1 MVRRLTLPDSAA
13 IAAGDGRRVAPSAER
28 NAAAI
33 EAVLR
38 RIAPPSGRVL
48 EIASGT
54 GQHVARFAAALPAL
68 DWQPSD
74 ASPEALDSIS
84 AWVASA
90 GLANLRPP
98 VMLDASKPGWAAGL
112 GGFALVQVVNLLH
125 LISTAEALGVLCGIS
140 GALVPGGT
148 ALVYG
153 PFRRDGQLTS
163 DGDARF
169 DASLRAQD
177 PAIGY
182 KDDRWLVAEAAA
194 LGLAL
199 VERIEMPA
207 NNLALVFRARWRVP
221 AA

>member
-1 MVRRLTLPDSAA
+1 MVRRLSLPDSAA
-13 IAAGDGRRVAPSAER
+13 IAQGEARRVAPSAER
-28 NAAAI
+28 NAEAI
-33 EAVLR
+33 LAVLR

-54 GQHVARFAAALPAL
+54 GQHAAHFAAALPAL

-74 ASPEALDSIS
+74 ANPEALASIA
-84 AWVASA
+84 AWVATA
-90 GLANLRPP
+90 GLGNLRPP
-98 VMLDASKPGWAAGL
+98 VRLDASAADWAAGM

-125 LISTAEALGVLCGIS
+125 LISEAEAAAVLRGIA
-140 GALVPGGT
+140 GALAPGGR
-148 ALVYG
+148 ALIYG

-163 DGDARF
+163 EGDARF

-182 KDDRWLVAEAAA
+182 KDDRWLLAEAAD

-199 VERIEMPA
+199 AERIEMPA
-207 NNLALVFRARWRVP
+207 NNLAFVLRAP
-221 AA
+221 GG

>member
-1 MVRRLTLPDSAA
+1 MVRKLSLPDSAA
-13 IAAGDGRRVAPSAER
+13 IATGDGRRVAPSAER
-28 NAAAI
+28 NAEAI

-54 GQHVARFAAALPAL
+54 GQHIARFAAAFPAL

-74 ASPEALDSIS
+74 ANPEALVSIR
-84 AWVASA
+84 AWVAAA
-90 GLANLRPP
+90 GLANLRPTL
-98 VMLDASKPGWAAGL
+98 MLDAGAPGWTAGP
-112 GGFALVQVVNLLH
+112 GGYALVQVVNLLH
-125 LISTAEALGVLCGIS
+125 LISAAEAAAVLRGIA

-148 ALVYG
+148 ALIYG

-163 DGDARF
+163 AGDARF

-182 KDDRWLVAEAAA
+182 KDDGWVVTQAAA
-194 LGLAL
+194 AGLAL
-199 VERIEMPA
+199 AERIEMPA
-207 NNLALVFRARWRVP
+207 NNLAFVLRVP
-221 AA
+221 GG